1 MQRRPQFWNGSE
13 AIDQTDGQNMR
24 HLAWFLSLLLFVVV
38 CRTFGPNSIA
48 PPPPPIVAEDKQRE
62 DESTGR

>member
-48 PPPPPIVAEDKQRE
+48 PPPPIVAEDKQRE